1 MYLQNVATSRPYYC
15 PFPGNKT
22 NHNSKNYSDL
32 RILTEFSA
40 DWLNDDKTSSG
51 LCFESRAATRC
62 RRPSVAS
69 GGRNP
74 GSDPG

>member
-51 LCFESRAATRC
+51 LCFESRAATSC

-69 GGRNP
+69 GGGNP
-74 GSDPG
+74 